1 MEKDFQELL
10 KSSKKVIGEVEK
22 KVEDVTENFSDEV
35 SELWGDIKK
44 SFAKISDE
52 LLEDDHKEKAQE
64 KVLEAKEK
72 LNLVKESVTEF
83 ASKIKEDSQADLDIA
98 ALRAHLAKM
107 EAEDFLEESRKKV
120 SREIQES
127 THSLEKLAMDA
138 GEEIKEFFSSLS
150 EKFTKN
156 A

>member
-1 MEKDFQELL
+1 MEKEFKELL
-10 KSSKKVIGEVEK
+10 QGSKKIIGEVEK
-22 KVEDVTENFSDEV
+22 KVEDISENLTEEA
-35 SELWGDIKK
+35 SELWSDLKK

-52 LLEDDHKEKAQE
+52 LLEDETKEKAQE

-72 LNLVKESVTEF
+72 LNHVKESVTEF
-83 ASKIKEDSQADLDIA
+83 AAKVKDDSQADLDIA

-107 EAEDFLEESRKKV
+107 EAEDFIEESRKKV

-150 EKFTKN
+150 EQFSKK